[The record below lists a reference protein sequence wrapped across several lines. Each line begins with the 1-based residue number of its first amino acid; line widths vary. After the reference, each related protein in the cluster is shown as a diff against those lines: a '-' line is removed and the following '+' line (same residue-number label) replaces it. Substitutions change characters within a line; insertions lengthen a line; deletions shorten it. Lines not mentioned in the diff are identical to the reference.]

1 MKKCTEA
8 NSCSLP
14 SMYFLA
20 LHVFLC
26 WHCMYIDK
34 IVLLLADQNRNIL
47 MNIIILY
54 LINTM
59 FFIFILCKLVI
70 VDDLNKY
77 C

>member
-1 MKKCTEA
+1 MFTTKHVFFAT
-8 NSCSLP
+8 
-14 SMYFLA
+14 
-20 LHVFLC
+20 VFLC
-26 WHCMYIDK
+26 WHRMYIDK

-70 VDDLNKY
+70 CGRLK
-77 C
+77 